1 MMLKQIIL
9 STTVLLLVA
18 APSQAKMRSERD
30 RLRAEAE
37 HACYTDATTLCPDAI
52 PDEAKITA
60 CMTTKR
66 AQLSPVCAKVF
77 DRGIKS

>member
-1 MMLKQIIL
+1 MLLKRIVL
-9 STTVLLLVA
+9 SGAVLLLMA
-18 APSQAKMRSERD
+18 SPLLAKIRSERD

-52 PDEAKITA
+52 PDEAKVTA
-60 CMTTKR
+60 CMTMKR
-66 AQLSPVCAKVF
+66 AQLSPGWGKVF

>member
-1 MMLKQIIL
+1 MLLKRIVL
-9 STTVLLLVA
+9 SGAVLLMTASPLL
-18 APSQAKMRSERD
+18 AKIRSERD

-60 CMTTKR
+60 CMTIKR
-66 AQLSPVCAKVF
+66 AQLSPTCRKIF

>member
-1 MMLKQIIL
+1 MLLKRIVL
-9 STTVLLLVA
+9 SGAVLLLTA
-18 APSQAKMRSERD
+18 SPLLAKIRSERD

-52 PDEAKITA
+52 PDEAKVTA
-60 CMTTKR
+60 CMTMKR
-66 AQLSPVCAKVF
+66 AQLSPACGKVY

>member
-1 MMLKQIIL
+1 MLLKRIVL
-9 STTVLLLVA
+9 SGAVLLLMA
-18 APSQAKMRSERD
+18 SPLLAKIRSERD

-52 PDEAKITA
+52 PDEAKVTA
-60 CMTTKR
+60 CMTMKR
-66 AQLSPVCAKVF
+66 AQLSPACGKVF

>member
-1 MMLKQIIL
+1 MLLKRIVL
-9 STTVLLLVA
+9 SGAVLLLTA
-18 APSQAKMRSERD
+18 SPLLAKIRSERD

-52 PDEAKITA
+52 PDEAKVTA
-60 CMTTKR
+60 CMTMKR
-66 AQLSPVCAKVF
+66 AQLSSACGKVF